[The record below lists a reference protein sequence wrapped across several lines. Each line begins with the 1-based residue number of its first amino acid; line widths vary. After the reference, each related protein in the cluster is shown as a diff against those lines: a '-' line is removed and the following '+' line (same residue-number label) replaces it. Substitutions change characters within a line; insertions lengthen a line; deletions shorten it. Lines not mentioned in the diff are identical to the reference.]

1 MKKQKTKREI
11 INLSDHDKLINLIS
25 IHNEKDVNLLLQSV
39 DRVFIEVF
47 DFKKKDLPW
56 LSNNSEAEWDNVIR
70 KVRLSIFKLYYEYV
84 RREGLSLMK
93 NYIKNKIKDRLTYCQ
108 DWKHSIDLYLAN
120 KEITQQADKEFYKT
134 RPILKLVL
142 DIYFLPYNLWRL
154 LRYLRI
160 KHDYQKNEIEIE
172 ILNKQI
178 KGNENQK

>member
-1 MKKQKTKREI
+1 
-11 INLSDHDKLINLIS
+11 
-25 IHNEKDVNLLLQSV
+25 
-39 DRVFIEVF
+39 
-47 DFKKKDLPW
+47 
-56 LSNNSEAEWDNVIR
+56 
-70 KVRLSIFKLYYEYV
+70 
-84 RREGLSLMK
+84 MK

-120 KEITQQADKEFYKT
+120 KEITQQADREFYKT
-134 RPILKLVL
+134 RPTLKLIL